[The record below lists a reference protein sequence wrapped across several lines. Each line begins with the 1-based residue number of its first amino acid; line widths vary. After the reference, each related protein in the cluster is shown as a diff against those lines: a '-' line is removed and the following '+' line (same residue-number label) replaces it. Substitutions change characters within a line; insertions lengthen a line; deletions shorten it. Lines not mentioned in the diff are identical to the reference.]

1 MKYLIYLTLPCLVIA
16 QTSFITPM
24 EYASQLYKNPRGI
37 GCQHCHGDAGEG
49 KLIANFIDKKKKKS
63 FRGPAINELG
73 FEKFYKSLNTI
84 KRGMPRYFLTKKEV
98 QALYLYLHRDELK
111 KKKENTQKKEDAAIA
126 K

>member
-1 MKYLIYLTLPCLVIA
+1 MKYLIYLTLPCLVVA

-37 GCQHCHGDAGEG
+37 GCQRCHGDDGEG
-49 KLIANFIDKKKKKS
+49 KLIANYIHKKKKKS
-63 FRGPAINELG
+63 FHVPAINELG
-73 FEKFYKSLNTI
+73 FKKFYKALNTT

-111 KKKENTQKKEDAAIA
+111 KEKNEKKEDSTVA